1 MTEIIGQTIS
11 HYRVLR
17 KLGAGGMGVVFEA
30 EDSRLGRHVA
40 LKFLPE
46 DLADDAQALERFQ
59 REARAA
65 SALNH
70 PNICTIHDIGE
81 HEGRHFIVMEL
92 LDGQTLRERIEGKP
106 VPVEQAV
113 ELAIQISDA
122 LATAHDAGIVHRDVK
137 PANIFVT
144 KRRQAKVMDFG
155 LAKIVEAARAGSTVS
170 DPGESP
176 TLTRPADLTSPGST
190 VGTVAYMSPEQAR
203 GEELDARTDLFSF
216 GAVLYEMV
224 TGHRAF
230 AGGTSAVIFDSILN
244 RTPAPASQLNPEV
257 PTGLQHI
264 IDVALDKDPELR
276 YQNAASLRTDLK
288 RLKREIESGKSGAV
302 KPASAATSSGSVAAA
317 PSSPSRSTTAAMPVG
332 DATSVTPTGK
342 RRWLMPAIGALL
354 VIAIVAA
361 IIFIVRQRT
370 PALTSRDEILVAD
383 FTNTTGDAVF
393 DGTLRKAL
401 AVDLG
406 QSPYLNVVSDQK
418 IQQTLK
424 LMGRPADT
432 RISPDVGREICQRQG
447 IKAVLAGSIASL
459 GSDYVIT
466 LTAVNAS
473 SGDNIAEEEAQASKK
488 EDVLNAM
495 GSAVSKVRGKLGESL
510 GSIQKFDKPLQQVTT
525 SSLDALKA
533 FSIGDEA
540 ASRGDELGAINNYK
554 RAADL
559 DPNFATAYARL
570 AAHYGNV
577 GDNVLADQSRKRA
590 FELRDRASERERL
603 YITAHY
609 YADGGQ
615 LDQSIQAYELYKQ
628 SYPGDFIPS
637 NNLAQIYMGL
647 GQYDK
652 ALENAQQSVRAAPD
666 QLNPYITLFSAYVNL
681 ERLPEAKAVLQ
692 QAQQKF
698 DSPPVHGLLWQV
710 AQVEGDQATAQREA
724 ALTQK
729 DPGTYLFFISQ
740 PQLNEAVQQGRLH
753 EAHAMLE
760 QQIPSYERMG
770 LKEAEANRMLLLA
783 GMDAVYGLPKNVI
796 PDTEKALSVAKSQ
809 NLLVAA
815 AINAALVGDQQHA
828 LEYSNQ
834 AVQLQPE
841 DTVLKAVQ
849 IPEARAILELKRGN
863 GAAALEQLK
872 PAEPYDK
879 GSSDVAYIRGLA
891 DLEVHQPQAAIQE
904 FQSVLNA
911 KDRYYF
917 ETLLGMDRLG
927 LARAYAQAGDAAK
940 ARVAYQDFF
949 AMWKNADSDLPILRD
964 AKAEY
969 AKLQ

>member
-46 DLADDAQALERFQ
+46 DLADDPQALERFQ

-92 LDGQTLRERIEGKP
+92 LDGQTLRERIEGKAIP
-106 VPVEQAV
+106 LEQSV

-122 LATAHDAGIVHRDVK
+122 LATAHEAGIVHRDIK

-155 LAKIVEAARAGSTVS
+155 LAKMVEAARAGSTVS
-170 DPGESP
+170 GAGQSP
-176 TLTRPADLTSPGST
+176 TLTGAAELTSPGST

-230 AGGTSAVIFDSILN
+230 AGGTSAVIFDAILN

-257 PTGLQHI
+257 PQGLQHI

-302 KPASAATSSGSVAAA
+302 KSATTATTTASVAAA
-317 PSSPSRSTTAAMPVG
+317 PSSESRSTTAAMPVA
-332 DATSVTPTGK
+332 DATSVTLRGK

-354 VIAIVAA
+354 VAAIVAA
-361 IIFIVRQRT
+361 IVFIVRQRT
-370 PALTSRDEILVAD
+370 PALTSRDEILVTD

-447 IKAVLAGSIASL
+447 IKAMLTGSIAAL

-473 SGDNIAEEEAQASKK
+473 SGDNFAEEEAQASKK
-488 EDVLNAM
+488 EDVLNAL

-510 GSIQKFDKPLQQVTT
+510 ASVQKFDKPLQQVTT

-533 FSIGDEA
+533 FSMGDEA
-540 ASRGDELGAINNYK
+540 ASRGDELGAINGYK
-554 RAADL
+554 RAVDL

-570 AAHYGNV
+570 AAHYGNI
-577 GDNVLADQSRKRA
+577 GENVLADQSRKRA

-628 SYPGDFIPS
+628 TYPSDFIPS
-637 NNLAQIYMGL
+637 NNLSQIYVGL

-652 ALENAQQSVRAAPD
+652 ALENAQQSLRAGPD
-666 QLNPYITLFSAYVNL
+666 QVNPYITLFSAYIAL
-681 ERLPEAKAVLQ
+681 DRLPEAKAVLQ
-692 QAQQKF
+692 QAEQKF
-698 DSPPVHGLLWQV
+698 HSSPLHGLLWQV
-710 AQVEGDQATAQREA
+710 AEVEGDQSAAQRELA
-724 ALTQK
+724 IVQK
-729 DPGTYLFFISQ
+729 DPGIYLFFVIQ
-740 PQLNEAVQQGRLH
+740 PQLSLALQQGRLH

-760 QQIPSYERMG
+760 QAQPSYERMG
-770 LKEAEANRMLLLA
+770 LKEPEAKNLLLVA
-783 GMDAVYGLPKNVI
+783 GLDAVYGLPKNVAR
-796 PDTEKALSVAKSQ
+796 DTEKALSIAKSES
-809 NLLVAA
+809 LLGGA

-828 LEYSNQ
+828 LDYSNQ

-841 DTVLKAVQ
+841 NTQLKAVQ
-849 IPEARAILELKRGN
+849 IPMVKAILEIKRNN
-863 GAAALEQLK
+863 GAGALEQLK
-872 PAEPYDK
+872 PAVPYDK
-879 GSSDVAYIRGLA
+879 GSSDIPYIRGLA
-891 DLEVHQPQAAIQE
+891 DLETHQPQAAIQE
-904 FQSVLNA
+904 FQSVLEA
-911 KDRYYF
+911 KYRNFF
-917 ETLLGMDRLG
+917 EPLLGMDRLE
-927 LARAYAQAGDAAK
+927 LARAYAQAGDSAK

-949 AMWKNADSDLPILRD
+949 ALWKNADSDLPILHE

>member
-46 DLADDAQALERFQ
+46 DLADDPQALERFQ

-106 VPVEQAV
+106 IPVELAV

-122 LATAHDAGIVHRDVK
+122 LATAHEAGIVHRDIK

-155 LAKIVEAARAGSTVS
+155 LAKIVEAARAGSTIS
-170 DPGESP
+170 DAAQSP
-176 TLTRPADLTSPGST
+176 TLTGAADLTSPGST

-216 GAVLYEMV
+216 GAVLYEML

-230 AGGTSAVIFDSILN
+230 SGNTTAVIFDSILN

-257 PTGLQHI
+257 PPGLQHI
-264 IDVALDKDPELR
+264 IEVALDKDPELR

-288 RLKREIESGKSGAV
+288 RLKREMESGKSGTV
-302 KPASAATSSGSVAAA
+302 KPATVAESSGSATTA
-317 PSSPSRSTTAAMPVG
+317 SSVSRSTTAAIPIG
-332 DATSVTPTGK
+332 DTTAVTPSK
-342 RRWLMPAIGALL
+342 RGWLFPAIGALL
-354 VIAIVAA
+354 VVAIVAA
-361 IIFIVRQRT
+361 IVFIVRQRA
-370 PALTSRDEILVAD
+370 PALTSRDEILVTD

-401 AVDLG
+401 AVDFG

-418 IQQTLK
+418 VQQTLK

-432 RISPDVGREICQRQG
+432 RITPDVGHEICQRQG
-447 IKAVLAGSIASL
+447 IKAMLTGTIAAL
-459 GSDYVIT
+459 GNDYVIT
-466 LTAVNAS
+466 LTALNAS
-473 SGDNIAEEEAQASKK
+473 SGDNLAEEQAQASKK
-488 EDVLNAM
+488 EDVLNAL
-495 GSAVSKVRGKLGESL
+495 GSAATKVRQKLGESL
-510 GSIQKFDKPLQQVTT
+510 AMIQKFDKPLQQVTT

-533 FSIGDEA
+533 FSMGDEA
-540 ASRGDELGAINNYK
+540 ASKGDELGAINFYK
-554 RAADL
+554 QAVDL

-570 AAHYGNV
+570 AAHYSNV
-577 GDNVLADQSRKRA
+577 GENVLSDQSRKRA
-590 FELRDRASERERL
+590 FELRDRAGERERL

-615 LDQSIQAYELYKQ
+615 LDESVRAYELYKQ
-628 SYPGDFIPS
+628 TYPSDFIPS
-637 NNLAQIYMGL
+637 NNVAQIYIGL

-652 ALENAQQSVRAAPD
+652 ALENALLSLRAGPD
-666 QLNPYITLFSAYVNL
+666 QINPYITVFSAYASL
-681 ERLPEAKAVLQ
+681 GGLPEAKAILQ
-692 QAQQKF
+692 QAAQKF
-698 DSPPVHGLLWQV
+698 GSPPPVHGLLWQV
-710 AQVEGDQATAQREA
+710 AQVEGNQAEAQREA
-724 ALTQK
+724 ALTQST
-729 DPGTYLFFISQ
+729 PGVFLFFIRQ
-740 PQLNEAVQQGRLH
+740 PQLNLALQRGRLR
-753 EAHAMLE
+753 EAHSMLE
-760 QQIPSYERMG
+760 QMQPAYERLG
-770 LKEAEANRMLLLA
+770 LKEAEASHMLLVA
-783 GMDAVYGLPKNVI
+783 GMDAVYGFPNNVLR
-796 PDTEKALSVAKSQ
+796 DTERALTIAKSED
-809 NLLVAA
+809 LLSSAA
-815 AINAALVGDQQHA
+815 LNAALVGDQQRA
-828 LEYSNQ
+828 FDYAGQ
-834 AVQLQPE
+834 ATRLQPE
-841 DTVLKAVQ
+841 NTTLQAVKV
-849 IPEARAILELKRGN
+849 PMMHAILELKRGD
-863 GAAALEQLK
+863 GARALEQLK

-879 GSSDVAYIRGLA
+879 GSSDIPYIRGLA
-891 DLEVHQPQAAIQE
+891 DLEAHQPQAAIQE
-904 FQSVLNA
+904 FQSVLDA
-911 KDRYYF
+911 KNRYFF
-917 ETLLGMDRLG
+917 EPLLGMDRLG
-927 LARAYAQAGDAAK
+927 LARAYAQAGDAAH
-940 ARVAYQDFF
+940 ARVAYQDFL
-949 AMWKNADSDLPILRD
+949 AMWKDADSDIPILRD

-969 AKLQ
+969 SKLQ